1 MNENNF
7 RFELVFWLQI
17 MGDHARF
24 IKASL
29 LPGDNNL
36 VMITENFLEL
46 FDKMLDKVR
55 QGAGLEL
62 SRDLLGEI
70 TTAVISFRELK
81 RELLS
86 DRLRNLPITSLTPT
100 FYNHML
106 NELEQFLA
114 VLSIGAA
121 EGGVKE
127 NILGEHLL
135 WSLDASGHAAA
146 LAGDLDK
153 VEYCLRAEAE
163 HFLTRFD
170 GLYIKAV
177 ELAGYFRSNPPA
189 VQPVLE
195 AFNLEIVKVMQ
206 DFMGY
211 LEELKEK
218 ILKDR
223 VLSSLSPLI
232 PDHMYREGCYY
243 LHKVARCQP
252 GMAKPECDPGRP
264 RVREEKL
271 KGA

>member
-1 MNENNF
+1 MNENSL

-29 LPGDNNL
+29 IPGDNNL
-36 VMITENFLEL
+36 VMITSNFMQL
-46 FDKMLDKVR
+46 FDKLLDKAR
-55 QGAGLEL
+55 QASQLEHGGEL
-62 SRDLLGEI
+62 VGEI
-70 TTAVISFRELK
+70 TAGVISFREFK

-86 DRLRNLPITSLTPT
+86 ERLRNLSVTSLTPT

-114 VLSIGAA
+114 VLSMGTPEGAK
-121 EGGVKE
+121 G

-135 WSLDASGHAAA
+135 WSLDAAGHAAA
-146 LAGDLDK
+146 LASALDK
-153 VEYCLRAEAE
+153 VEYRLRAEAE
-163 HFLTRFD
+163 LFLIRFD
-170 GLYIKAV
+170 ELYLKVV
-177 ELAGYFRSNPPA
+177 ELTGYYRSNPPA

-195 AFNLEIVKVMQ
+195 AFNLEMVKVMQ

-218 ILKDR
+218 ILKNQ

-232 PDHMYREGCYY
+232 PDHMYREECYY
-243 LHKVARCQP
+243 LHKIARSQT
-252 GMAKPECDPGRP
+252 GISKPECDPGRL
-264 RVREEKL
+264 RVRE
-271 KGA
+271 